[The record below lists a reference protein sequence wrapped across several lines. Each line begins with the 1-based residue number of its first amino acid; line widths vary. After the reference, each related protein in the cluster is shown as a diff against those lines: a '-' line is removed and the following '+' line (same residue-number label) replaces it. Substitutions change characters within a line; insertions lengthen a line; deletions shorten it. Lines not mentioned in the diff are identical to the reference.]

1 MTIAYLVNQYPHISH
16 TFIRR
21 EIAALERLGLEIRR
35 FSIRPAP
42 ADLVDPADRAE
53 SQKTHVLLSD
63 GSLALLLSTLALLV
77 SRPLAWAHALA
88 AAIRLGRRSD
98 RGVFRHLI
106 YFAEACRLQR
116 LTRDASHLHAH
127 FGTNSATVAM
137 LCHLLGGPSFSFT
150 VHGPEEFDRPAALS
164 LTDKIQHCAF
174 VVAISDFGKSQLYRW
189 SRLAD
194 WPKVQVVRCG
204 LDADFLTAQRMPNPA
219 NRQLVCVGR
228 LSEQKGQLLI
238 LQAVARL
245 RGAGEAVQ
253 LVMAGDGPLRQ
264 SLEQYIRDNGLAEI
278 VRVTGWVSGA
288 QVRQLIQ
295 DSRAVVLP
303 SFAEGLP
310 VVIMEALALRR
321 PVIATYIAGI
331 PELVRPGENGWL
343 VPAGNV
349 DALVSGLKSV
359 LDASPAQ
366 LEAMGQAGAEA
377 VRQMHNIDI
386 EARKL
391 AQLFRMGIAGFSA

>member
-1 MTIAYLVNQYPHISH
+1 
-16 TFIRR
+16 
-21 EIAALERLGLEIRR
+21 
-35 FSIRPAP
+35 
-42 ADLVDPADRAE
+42 
-53 SQKTHVLLSD
+53 
-63 GSLALLLSTLALLV
+63 
-77 SRPLAWAHALA
+77 
-88 AAIRLGRRSD
+88 
-98 RGVFRHLI
+98 
-106 YFAEACRLQR
+106 
-116 LTRDASHLHAH
+116 
-127 FGTNSATVAM
+127 
-137 LCHLLGGPSFSFT
+137 
-150 VHGPEEFDRPAALS
+150 
-164 LTDKIQHCAF
+164 
-174 VVAISDFGKSQLYRW
+174 
-189 SRLAD
+189 
-194 WPKVQVVRCG
+194 
-204 LDADFLTAQRMPNPA
+204 MPNPA